1 MAEGE
6 PPSRGVLQSLRG
18 LTDSILALLQNRLEL
33 FGVEIQEQKERLLR
47 VLIWTAVVVFL
58 GNMTAILLTLTIVVL
73 AGEKA
78 RGPVLIG
85 LTLVYLAGAIAAI
98 LALRKEMRSVPP
110 ALSETIAEIKKDR
123 DWLKPPN

>member
-110 ALSETIAEIKKDR
+110 ALRETIAEIKKDR

>member
-110 ALSETIAEIKKDR
+110 ALSETTAEIKKDR

>member
-1 MAEGE
+1 MAEDE

>member
-6 PPSRGVLQSLRG
+6 PPARGVLQSLRG

-47 VLIWTAVVVFL
+47 VLILTAVVVFL
-58 GNMTAILLTLTIVVL
+58 GNMTAIMLTLTIVVL

-85 LTLVYLAGAIAAI
+85 LTLAYLVGAIAAI

-110 ALSETIAEIKKDR
+110 ALSETTAEIKKDR